1 MNKLLLTSA
10 LAVAFGAAALA
21 PQAARAATNNP
32 VSNNGTDGT
41 ITITGQVI
49 AQTCKVDGNSAGT
62 PDAVS
67 VQLPDVLTSQLAAS
81 GQVAGNK
88 PFSIKVTGCDNAL
101 TSVQTYFSGS
111 NINQGDGRLNTTT
124 GSASNVEVELLNSS
138 SAPMTLNG
146 ADATAQNS
154 PSVNLTNGAATL
166 NYSAQYYATG
176 QSGAGSVNTSVAFT
190 MVYQ

>member
-41 ITITGQVI
+41 ITITGKVI

-62 PDAVS
+62 PDAIS
-67 VQLPDVLTSQLAAS
+67 VQLPDVLTSQLASS
-81 GQVAGNK
+81 GQVTGAK
-88 PFSIKVTGCDNAL
+88 PFSIEVTGCDSAL

-111 NINQGDGRLNTTT
+111 NIDQNTGRLTNQG
-124 GSASNVEVELLNSS
+124 SAGAVDVQLLNSNS
-138 SAPMTLNG
+138 QPMTLNG
-146 ADATAQNS
+146 ADATAQGS
-154 PSVNLTNGAATL
+154 LPVNLDANGAATL
-166 NYSAQYYATG
+166 KYSAQYYATG
-176 QSGAGSVNTSVAFT
+176 QSSAGDVNTSVAFT